1 MHTAPPCGAGGGLL
15 VCTLYISPRHFFRVG
30 ESVLHTSFA
39 RYTPASRATYQ
50 LRALH
55 YSLFVPIASLSAHS
69 EYVIWTLEPC
79 VAVPLCVLMERAS
92 CPDLDPCPADPP
104 PRSGTQDVLY
114 PSEDVEEQLSLLSVY
129 PEPTDNVNGS
139 AEGPQHAGDGMA
151 DSAIATASGNDQTG
165 AADCRD
171 ESPKA
176 APAAAVGGLQGK
188 TDEVLKSITDSFAT
202 VTDMFGGVPPGGVSS
217 KTSNPDG
224 GSGAVDG
231 GSGGA
236 SSAGGG
242 QGGEAA
248 AVKPDGGGWEM
259 FKPPSMAEMK
269 RRLED
274 MTAGGMPL
282 SPPKVPLQQKSSP
295 GQQSPART
303 GLSVRGKSREG
314 RSASPA
320 RRDPGGM
327 SRPVFFGLQ

>member
-1 MHTAPPCGAGGGLL
+1 MRFSLPSHGARVIPPSRPL
-15 VCTLYISPRHFFRVG
+15 PR
-30 ESVLHTSFA
+30 
-39 RYTPASRATYQ
+39 
-50 LRALH
+50 
-55 YSLFVPIASLSAHS
+55 
-69 EYVIWTLEPC
+69 
-79 VAVPLCVLMERAS
+79 
-92 CPDLDPCPADPP
+92 DPRPP
-104 PRSGTQDVLY
+104 QDVLY

-129 PEPTDNVNGS
+129 PEPTDNVDGS
-139 AEGPQHAGDGMA
+139 AEGGQHAADGMA
-151 DSAIATASGNDQTG
+151 DSAIATTSGNGQTG
-165 AADCRD
+165 AADRLD
-171 ESPKA
+171 DSPKA
-176 APAAAVGGLQGK
+176 GAAAGVGGLQGK

-224 GSGAVDG
+224 GSAAVGG

-236 SSAGGG
+236 SSGGG
-242 QGGEAA
+242 GGEGA
-248 AVKPDGGGWEM
+248 AVKPDGVGWEM

-303 GLSVRGKSREG
+303 GLSVRGKKREG

-320 RRDPGGM
+320 RKDPGGT
-327 SRPVFFGLQ
+327 SRRVFFGL